1 MILTIK
7 TQAVDLG
14 TLEMILVFAARNLE
28 DTAFIAAQAAA
39 HGMTFAEA
47 HAFQVRCIDVLKQAL
62 ASRGRKQLEIA
73 PGVAG
78 DPEYSEAQKPT
89 ADYPV
94 AALV

>member
-1 MILTIK
+1 MIVTIK
-7 TQAVDLG
+7 TQAVDLA

-28 DTAFIAAQAAA
+28 DTAFIAEQAAV
-39 HGMTFAEA
+39 HGMTFGEA
-47 HAFQVRCIDVLKQAL
+47 HAFQVRCINVLKQAL
-62 ASRGRKQLEIA
+62 VSRGRKQLVIA

-78 DPEYSEAQKPT
+78 DPQYSEAQTPI

>member
-1 MILTIK
+1 MIVTIK

-28 DTAFIAAQAAA
+28 DTAFIAEQAAA

-62 ASRGRKQLEIA
+62 VSRGRKPVIA

-78 DPEYSEAQKPT
+78 DPQSEAQTPI

>member
-7 TQAVDLG
+7 TQAVALG

-28 DTAFIAAQAAA
+28 DTVFIAEQAAA

-47 HAFQVRCIDVLKQAL
+47 YAFQVRCIDVLKQAL
-62 ASRGRKQLEIA
+62 VSRGRKQPVIA

-78 DPEYSEAQKPT
+78 DPQSEAQT
-89 ADYPV
+89 TIADYPV